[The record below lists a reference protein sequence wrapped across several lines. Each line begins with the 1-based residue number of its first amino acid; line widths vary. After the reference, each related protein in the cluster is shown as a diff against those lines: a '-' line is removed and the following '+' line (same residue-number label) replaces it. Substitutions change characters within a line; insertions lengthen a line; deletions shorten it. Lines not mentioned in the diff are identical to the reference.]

1 MKFTIIEEYQHQI
14 SRSRTSRISGDMKEY
29 AMKQVIRLTAI
40 LLAALMSVT
49 ACSDP
54 ASISNALTDTVNV
67 SFRFPEPKTTSVSS
81 GSVDSVLIEDVY
93 FQYKAENISGIKIG
107 EAVEWTNLT
116 ADDVSGLGDTIRLG
130 RGVWNIS
137 LRGFASADART
148 AASIE
153 DTENTTAIFAGNLPE
168 FNVGTGSATLYMTA
182 DVPLE
187 FTNNVGKGSCSVT
200 VTFTE
205 EYAAFENKSVLVNL
219 QCGTFDETK
228 ILTFGTNGAEASD
241 VAEFTDVDNGIAT
254 ITIDYLDE
262 NGNPFGDGGTANTL
276 IMTDMH
282 TSTTAT
288 ISMNIVEFCLNGKAP
303 TQTPED
309 RFANKVIENMHD
321 IYPDNVPANAMVIG
335 YSRETKAL
343 APEPITYPFK
353 MLTLA
358 EKDEN
363 GRYKASELG
372 ITPIYVTN
380 REELNESGATEAW
393 FGKGVVYTAE
403 TEPAVNT
410 TLESVKFLEGTTEI
424 GRYALANCTGLTNV
438 EIPESV
444 VSIGERAFSNC
455 YNLSEIAIPDS
466 VTTIDDEAFNWC
478 TSLSDITL
486 GNSISTIGYRAFYN
500 CDGLTEISL
509 PDSVTTIG
517 EGAFRSCDNLSSIVI
532 PDSVTRI
539 EDNTF
544 AWCDSLTNVTIGSSV
559 ETIGRSAFAWCDD
572 LNSVNLPDSLTTIED
587 FAFYYCNKLER
598 VSVPAS
604 VTVGDKAFQTFQPQA
619 PINKL

>member
-14 SRSRTSRISGDMKEY
+14 SRSRTSGISVDMKEY
-29 AMKQVIRLTAI
+29 IMKQVIRLTVI
-40 LLAALMSVT
+40 LLAVLMSVT

-54 ASISNALTDTVNV
+54 ANISNALTDTVNV

-93 FQYKAENISGIKIG
+93 FQYKAENVSGIKIG
-107 EAVEWTNLT
+107 EATEWTNLT

-148 AASIE
+148 AAGNE
-153 DTENTTAIFAGNLPE
+153 DTENTTAIFAGNLPG
-168 FNVGTGSATLYMTA
+168 FSVGSGSAALYVTA

-205 EYAAFENKSVLVNL
+205 EYAAVENKSVLVNL
-219 QCGTFDETK
+219 QCGTFDETQL
-228 ILTFGTNGAEASD
+228 LTFGTNGADASD

-282 TSTTAT
+282 TSTSAT
-288 ISMNIVEFCLNGKAP
+288 ISMNVVVFSLNGKAP
-303 TQTPED
+303 TESPED
-309 RFANKVIENMHD
+309 RFANKTIESMYD

-343 APEPITYPFK
+343 TPEPITYPFK

-358 EKDEN
+358 EKDEK

-372 ITPIYVTN
+372 VTPIYVTT

-424 GRYALANCTGLTNV
+424 GRYALANCTNLTNV

-455 YNLSEIAIPDS
+455 SSLSEIAIPDS

-500 CDGLTEISL
+500 CDGLTEINL
-509 PDSVTTIG
+509 PDSVSAIG
-517 EGAFRSCDNLSSIVI
+517 EGAFRSCDNLSAIVI

-544 AWCDSLTNVTIGSSV
+544 AWCDSLADVTIGSSV

-604 VTVGDKAFQTFQPQA
+604 VTVGNKAFLKFQPQA
-619 PINKL
+619 GK

>member
-1 MKFTIIEEYQHQI
+1 
-14 SRSRTSRISGDMKEY
+14 
-29 AMKQVIRLTAI
+29 MKQVIRLTAI
-40 LLAALMSVT
+40 LLTVLMAVT

-54 ASISNALTDTVNV
+54 ANISNALTDTVNV

-107 EAVEWTNLT
+107 EATEWTNLT

-137 LRGFASADART
+137 LRGFASADARM
-148 AASIE
+148 AAGIE
-153 DTENTTAIFAGNLPE
+153 DTENTTAIFAGNLPG

-200 VTFTE
+200 VTFAE

-228 ILTFGTNGAEASD
+228 TLTFGTNGAEASD

-288 ISMNIVEFCLNGKAP
+288 ISMNIVEFRLNGKAP

-343 APEPITYPFK
+343 TPEPITYPFK

-372 ITPIYVTN
+372 ITPIYVTS

-393 FGKGVVYTAE
+393 LGKSVVYTAE

-424 GRYALANCTGLTNV
+424 GRYALANCTSLTNV

-455 YNLSEIAIPDS
+455 YSLSEIAMPDS
-466 VTTIDDEAFNWC
+466 VTTIEDEAFNWC
-478 TSLSDITL
+478 TSLSDVTL
-486 GNSISTIGYRAFYN
+486 GNQTSTIGYRAFYN

-509 PDSVTTIG
+509 PDSVSAIG
-517 EGAFRSCDNLSSIVI
+517 EGAFRSCDNLSAIVI

-544 AWCDSLTNVTIGSSV
+544 AWCDNLTDVTIGSSV

-604 VTVGDKAFQTFQPQA
+604 VTVGNKAFQTFQPQA